1 MNRYIPAVDV
11 AVDCVDDAG
20 TMDELLLSSR
30 RKNKTKQENQYYSF
44 QLHHTIMK
52 VPTTQYFP
60 QGICVWRLQLGIQQ
74 RVAHPEA
81 DGFYASAKCFQISV
95 QQEHS

>member
-1 MNRYIPAVDV
+1 MELTSRFIVMNRYIPPADV

-44 QLHHTIMK
+44 
-52 VPTTQYFP
+52 
-60 QGICVWRLQLGIQQ
+60 
-74 RVAHPEA
+74 
-81 DGFYASAKCFQISV
+81 
-95 QQEHS
+95 